1 MEYDSVPVLNK
12 LLAEEK
18 RIVSILNKQRESAA
32 RMPYPKHSEAKI
44 DNSHLNGRR
53 SGVEY
58 AIGIILDRWEADNG
72 TGQIEPSTLEWASTH
87 KD

>member
-1 MEYDSVPVLNK
+1 MEYDSVPILNK

-18 RIVSILNKQRESAA
+18 RLVGILKQQRESAA
-32 RMPYPKHSEAKI
+32 RLPYPKHSEAKI
-44 DNSHLNGRR
+44 DSSHTNGRL